1 MRFLTLAFFAT
12 TLLAG
17 GALTSQADAKE
28 KTAVTVKAKSSQ
40 PTSSGKVAGIARD
53 PFIGMIVVDGATGQ
67 TLAEQNADAMVY
79 PASVIKLM
87 NIFVVLDS
95 IQQGTV
101 HLTDKIEVSAE
112 VSHMGGSRVYLKEH
126 EVFTVEEMLYALMVQ
141 SANDCA
147 LALAQHVG
155 GSQAA
160 FVQLMNQKAQ
170 SLGMTNTHFYS
181 CHGEPP
187 TPPRKPDEV
196 DVSTARE
203 LAILGR
209 ALVAAHPEVLQY
221 TSTKKRTFREKPLFV
236 MENHNHL
243 LGVVPGVDGL
253 KTGWFR
259 AAGYS
264 LVATA
269 ERSGRRIFVVVA
281 GSDGAL
287 GKVRDKAATEQIT
300 RAFANLPA
308 LPPPPPPKPTNVV
321 VAAVEPPTNVAAV
334 AEEPPVEK
342 KAENPWWKKPFVMY
356 TGIGVLAVIGVL
368 IGTLVIRARKQTGA
382 SYAMDALP
390 PDIRR
395 K

>member
-1 MRFLTLAFFAT
+1 
-12 TLLAG
+12 
-17 GALTSQADAKE
+17 
-28 KTAVTVKAKSSQ
+28 
-40 PTSSGKVAGIARD
+40 
-53 PFIGMIVVDGATGQ
+53 
-67 TLAEQNADAMVY
+67 
-79 PASVIKLM
+79 
-87 NIFVVLDS
+87 
-95 IQQGTV
+95 
-101 HLTDKIEVSAE
+101 
-112 VSHMGGSRVYLKEH
+112 
-126 EVFTVEEMLYALMVQ
+126 MVQ

-221 TSTKKRTFREKPLFV
+221 TATKKRTFREKPLFV

>member
-1 MRFLTLAFFAT
+1 
-12 TLLAG
+12 
-17 GALTSQADAKE
+17 
-28 KTAVTVKAKSSQ
+28 
-40 PTSSGKVAGIARD
+40 
-53 PFIGMIVVDGATGQ
+53 VDGATGQ
-67 TLAEQNADAMVY
+67 TIAEQNADAMVY

-87 NIFVVLDS
+87 NLFVVMDS

-101 HLTDKIEVSAE
+101 HLTDKIEVNAE
-112 VSHMGGSRVYLKEH
+112 ESHMGGSRVYLKEH
-126 EVFTVEEMLYALMVQ
+126 EVFTVEDLIYALMVQ
-141 SANDCA
+141 SANDGA
-147 LALAQHVG
+147 LALAFHVA

-187 TPPRKPDEV
+187 TPPRKPEEV

-221 TSTKKRTFREKPLFV
+221 TTVKRRTFREKPLLI
-236 MENHNHL
+236 MDNHNHL
-243 LGVVPGVDGL
+243 LGTVPGVDGL

-264 LVATA
+264 IVVTA
-269 ERSGRRIFVVVA
+269 ERAGRRIFVVVA

-287 GKVRDKAATEQIT
+287 GKVRDKVAAEQVT
-300 RAFANLPA
+300 RAFANLPP

-321 VAAVEPPTNVAAV
+321 VAVVAPTNVAAV
-334 AEEPPVEK
+334 ADDPTMSDDEQKPK
-342 KAENPWWKKPFVMY
+342 NHWWKKPFVLY
-356 TGIGVLAVIGVL
+356 TGIGVLAVVGVL
-368 IGTLVIRARKQTGA
+368 AGTMFLRARKGA
-382 SYAMDALP
+382 GAGYAMDSLP